1 MTITKY
7 NETNLKE
14 LRQYVLTHREDR
26 EAFHHYLDRSKSE
39 GQMTTLDLSDSQ
51 WEEKVK
57 AAIRNRAQVI
67 RWYCNRREESRSE
80 ISTITNWWKKLD
92 EKEIIQYH
100 ITGIEVDRTTGILEP
115 TQLSSPQKIIIREP
129 NIKLAE
135 LTAFV
140 NYRNQDGSTHSIEA
154 VAIDLD
160 LIEQNLFIWST
171 HSAEVFIF
179 SVSSH

>member
-7 NETNLKE
+7 NEMSLKE
-14 LRQYVLTHREDR
+14 LRQYVLTHREDI
-26 EAFHHYLDRSKSE
+26 EAFHHYIDRSKSE
-39 GQMTTLDLSDSQ
+39 EQMTILDLSDSQ

-57 AAIRNRAQVI
+57 AAIRNSSQAI
-67 RWYCNRREESRSE
+67 RWYGNRREDSYSAF
-80 ISTITNWWKKLD
+80 STITNWWKQLD
-92 EKEIIQYH
+92 NQQIVQYH
-100 ITGIEVDRTTGILEP
+100 ITGMEVDKETGIWEP

-129 NIKLAE
+129 NIKLGE

-140 NYRNQDGSTHSIEA
+140 NYRNQEGSTYSIEA

-171 HSAEVFIF
+171 NSAEVVIF
-179 SVSSH
+179 SVSSN

>member
-7 NETNLKE
+7 DEMSLKE
-14 LRQYVLTHREDR
+14 LRQYVLTHREDI
-26 EAFHHYLDRSKSE
+26 EAFHHYIDRSKSE

-57 AAIRNRAQVI
+57 AAIRNNAQAI
-67 RWYCNRREESRSE
+67 RWSCHRREENSSNL
-80 ISTITNWWKKLD
+80 SKITNWWKQLD

-100 ITGIEVDRTTGILEP
+100 ITGMEVDTATGILEP

-129 NIKLAE
+129 NIKLGE

-154 VAIDLD
+154 VTIDLD
-160 LIEQNLFIWST
+160 LIEQNLFIWSI

-179 SVSSH
+179 SVSSN